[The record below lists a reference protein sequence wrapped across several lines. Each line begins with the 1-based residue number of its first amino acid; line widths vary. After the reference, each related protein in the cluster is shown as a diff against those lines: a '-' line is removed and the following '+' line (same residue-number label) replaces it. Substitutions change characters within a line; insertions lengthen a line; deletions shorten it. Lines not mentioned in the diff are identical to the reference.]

1 MHYVLFLSWLHVSQH
16 SSGAHWR
23 RQVVHHRPASKIPES
38 LVAGHYALRCWI
50 GWTCR
55 AALRTKGRSSRRS
68 RIPPRRRRRQSLLN
82 PSSEPIPDS
91 PAAQYAVGSALA
103 RRASDTNFDR
113 ICRYLVRMPTEF
125 RVLGVCVMPSSAIR
139 RSATSP
145 VTLLG
150 LFRSTRCWLKQ
161 GPEIARIQLYT
172 KHIIEADRF
181 PGGCESRPKL
191 CKLE

>member
-82 PSSEPIPDS
+82 PSGEPIPDS
-91 PAAQYAVGSALA
+91 PAAQHAVGSSLA

-113 ICRYLVRMPTEF
+113 ICLYLVRIAY
-125 RVLGVCVMPSSAIR
+125 RV
-139 RSATSP
+139 
-145 VTLLG
+145 
-150 LFRSTRCWLKQ
+150 
-161 GPEIARIQLYT
+161 
-172 KHIIEADRF
+172 
-181 PGGCESRPKL
+181 SRPGSVRDAKL
-191 CKLE
+191 RDQKISYIAGYTTWPVQEHQVLA